1 MLLCGLRSRSRDRH
15 RHSRDSRRKRY
26 CVTGWSG
33 LLTMLLCRSRSHSR
47 DRRRRSRSYSR
58 ERYRGSPQRSYHQ
71 FHRDKKRSPS
81 PDKSP
86 NRPITLGPPAKRPS
100 PNAEP
105 PSVERDRRTV
115 MCMQL
120 SAKASPHDLEEFFQ
134 KVGQVCDVK
143 MISDR
148 NSRRSKG
155 IAYVEFYDE
164 GSVLP
169 VSM

>member
-1 MLLCGLRSRSRDRH
+1 M
-15 RHSRDSRRKRY
+15 
-26 CVTGWSG
+26 
-33 LLTMLLCRSRSHSR
+33 
-47 DRRRRSRSYSR
+47 
-58 ERYRGSPQRSYHQ
+58 ERYRKPSYDR
-71 FHRDKKRSPS
+71 RDFGYRGGHAERPS
-81 PDKSP
+81 PP
-86 NRPITLGPPAKRPS
+86 RPVALGPPARRPS

-105 PSVERDRRTV
+105 PSEDRDRRTV

-120 SAKASPHDLEEFFQ
+120 SAKVSPKDLEEFFQ

-164 GSVLP
+164 KSVTP
-169 VSM
+169 VSVG